1 MKKKWRKWKI
11 KVKIDLQKN
20 QKWRKWRK
28 WRKLCMKLNKKHH
41 KIIKLQNGEQN
52 GESFCMKLNKKHHKI
67 IKLQNG
73 EHKNGESTNMAMTI
87 NQEIS

>member
-28 WRKLCMKLNKKHH
+28 WRK
-41 KIIKLQNGEQN
+41 
-52 GESFCMKLNKKHHKI
+52 FCMKLNKKHHKI

-73 EHKNGESTNMAMTI
+73 EHKHGQSTNMAMTI